1 MTGESCF
8 LLVVFVGGGL
18 AGLSSPRWLLLS
30 GWAAL
35 AFALLLAPL
44 GVVLSM
50 RFC

>member
-8 LLVVFVGGGL
+8 LLAVFVGGGL
-18 AGLSSPRWLLLS
+18 AGLSSPRWLPLS

-35 AFALLLAPL
+35 AFALLAPL

-50 RFC
+50 MFC